1 MKTLN
6 NLQLLVDDGLGTTI
20 TSKRSNIIGWTFASF
35 NTVSMTVLT
44 LPKCVVILGVGTL
57 GHTERSI
64 LHMFT
69 LFTFARTRTGAGQ
82 VALGVTLHAGL
93 VVRAL
98 VEALHRVAGLHA
110 LRLRHEVLAGETQL
124 VARPPTSFCRA
135 LGVTNVAFDVTFLR
149 SLVVLEQRVVGLG
162 LHDLLPADVLCIA
175 QVIVLQNGHAARS
188 DLVQR
193 FQI

>member
-1 MKTLN
+1 MFSVTLASACKAA
-6 NLQLLVDDGLGTTI
+6 LQYLWFICACLAVNTTVLR
-20 TSKRSNIIGWTFASF
+20 TRLSSP

-44 LPKCVVILGVGTL
+44 LPKGVVILGVGTL

-69 LFTFARTRTGAGQ
+69 LFTFARTRTCAGQ

-98 VEALHRVAGLHA
+98 VEALHWVAGLHA
-110 LRLRHEVLAGETQL
+110 LRLRHKVLAGETQL

-135 LGVTNVAFDVTFLR
+135 LGVTNVAFDVTFLG

-162 LHDLLPADVLCIA
+162 LHDLLPADVLRIA
-175 QVIVLQNGHAARS
+175 QVIVL
-188 DLVQR
+188 
-193 FQI
+193 

>member
-1 MKTLN
+1 
-6 NLQLLVDDGLGTTI
+6 
-20 TSKRSNIIGWTFASF
+20 
-35 NTVSMTVLT
+35 MTVLT
-44 LPKCVVILGVGTL
+44 LPKGVVILGVGTL

-69 LFTFARTRTGAGQ
+69 LFTFTRTRTSAGQ

-93 VVRAL
+93 VARA
-98 VEALHRVAGLHA
+98 
-110 LRLRHEVLAGETQL
+110 
-124 VARPPTSFCRA
+124 PTSFCRA

-149 SLVVLEQRVVGLG
+149 SLVVLEQGVVGLG
-162 LHDLLPADVLCIA
+162 LHDLLPADVLRIA